1 MTTPTISDPAASGNR
16 ETAMKDSNDLNN
28 YYKVP
33 FRDVYCVTRWKW
45 IKAVF
50 RCHVWLRLG
59 GR

>member
-1 MTTPTISDPAASGNR
+1 
-16 ETAMKDSNDLNN
+16 MKDPNALSN

-33 FRDVYCVTRWKW
+33 FRDVRCATRWQW
-45 IKAVF
+45 VKATL